1 MLQAPG
7 ADDHFATGAN
17 DIGKF
22 FMLIIPISTDL
33 LGKVR
38 SGKNCIEGPRISD
51 DLCRFWQVS
60 QKYGFET
67 TQAGAMQFIAELQ
80 KYQDD
85 PEIKRAHDDLKGRFM
100 PAALLNS
107 GFGGFAP
114 PADDM
119 AD

>member
-1 MLQAPG
+1 MICAVL
-7 ADDHFATGAN
+7 
-17 DIGKF
+17 
-22 FMLIIPISTDL
+22 
-33 LGKVR
+33 
-38 SGKNCIEGPRISD
+38 
-51 DLCRFWQVS
+51 WQVS

-100 PAALLNS
+100 PAALLNA
-107 GFGGFAP
+107 GFGA

>member
-1 MLQAPG
+1 MCCP
-7 ADDHFATGAN
+7 
-17 DIGKF
+17 
-22 FMLIIPISTDL
+22 
-33 LGKVR
+33 
-38 SGKNCIEGPRISD
+38 
-51 DLCRFWQVS
+51 WQVS

-100 PAALLNS
+100 PAALL
-107 GFGGFAP
+107 GTAFGGFAP